1 MSNIVTNYYKNKE
14 DLNISVILYQFLE
27 KPLDIIFIFVY
38 NSRPQTLRDLEKET
52 FRFEFEII
60 EN

>member
-14 DLNISVILYQFLE
+14 DLNISVILYQFLR
-27 KPLDIIFIFVY
+27 KPLDIHFIFVY